1 MKTTQ
6 TFSVQ
11 FIARIKKSNLEQAF
25 IYARITVCGKALE
38 ISLKHSINYVGW
50 DRKRECLNG
59 NAENY
64 KKINKRIEHCRLR
77 LMECYQHL
85 LLEYQVITEDKIKSI
100 FLGED
105 KSKNKRTS
113 LLT

>member
-11 FIARIKKSNLEQAF
+11 FIARIKKGNLEKVF
-25 IYARITVCGKALE
+25 IYAHITVCGKAIE

-59 NAENY
+59 NAGNS
-64 KKINKRIEHCRLR
+64 KKINKHIEHCRYR
-77 LMECYQHL
+77 VMECYQQL
-85 LLEYQVITEDKIKSI
+85 LLEHQVRTADKIKVKTIGRRI
-100 FLGED
+100 F
-105 KSKNKRTS
+105 
-113 LLT
+113 